1 MATVPTGGERYFA
14 RPPVQAGIQVPHSV
28 LDRAAAISP
37 LRRGTAASR
46 WTDSSQA
53 RPAPPAPGV
62 STFNARGDDV
72 EQAHVAG
79 WPSRGIPGPAK
90 VESSP
95 AAMATDSRPA
105 EEIPRI

>member
-1 MATVPTGGERYFA
+1 LGHKRRINDVSHGGGNLPASARYRRQPLNRFVSGKTG
-14 RPPVQAGIQVPHSV
+14 
-28 LDRAAAISP
+28 AA
-37 LRRGTAASR
+37 
-46 WTDSSQA
+46 
-53 RPAPPAPGV
+53 
-62 STFNARGDDV
+62 TFNARGDGV

-105 EEIPRI
+105 EKIPWIWSKIFI

>member
-14 RPPVQAGIQVPHSV
+14 RPLVQAGIQVPHSV
-28 LDRAAAISP
+28 LDRAAAICP
-37 LRRGTAASR
+37 LRRGTAGQPG
-46 WTDSSQA
+46 SSQA

-62 STFNARGDDV
+62 STFNARGDGV